1 MKLEGEIPDMNQ
13 CTKRIVGILAGLIA
27 WWFFLMQEEF
37 AFYGIYSV
45 VSYGIHE
52 VSILIPLT
60 CLVAT
65 GIWIFKMVKQ
75 LIRKKATKID
85 KWFLAL
91 LLVLLLGQMGYFRVE
106 SQKISVTMIVTVEN
120 INQQEQTIT
129 VVNGEGDEEQRIVLN
144 APDFFTNML
153 EVSDREYLATY
164 VCYKNNPH
172 KGKLSMMI
180 LFRENCSMENSL

>member
-1 MKLEGEIPDMNQ
+1 MNQ
-13 CTKRIVGILAGLIA
+13 CTKRIVGILVGLIA

-120 INQQEQTIT
+120 INQQEQTI
-129 VVNGEGDEEQRIVLN
+129 VLN

>member
-1 MKLEGEIPDMNQ
+1 MVSRPASCFIAGTD
-13 CTKRIVGILAGLIA
+13 GI
-27 WWFFLMQEEF
+27 F
-37 AFYGIYSV
+37 
-45 VSYGIHE
+45 
-52 VSILIPLT
+52 P
-60 CLVAT
+60 C
-65 GIWIFKMVKQ
+65 
-75 LIRKKATKID
+75 R
-85 KWFLAL
+85 
-91 LLVLLLGQMGYFRVE
+91 E
-106 SQKISVTMIVTVEN
+106 SKN

>member
-45 VSYGIHE
+45 VSYGVHE
-52 VSILIPLT
+52 ISTIIPIS
-60 CLVAT
+60 CLFVT
-65 GIWIFKMVKQ
+65 FIWIFVMIRQ
-75 LIRKKATKID
+75 LIRKKANKID

-91 LLVLLLGQMGYFRVE
+91 LLVLLLVQIGYFRVQ

-120 INQQEQTIT
+120 INQQKQTIT
-129 VVNGEGDEEQRIVLN
+129 VVNTKGDEEQRVVLN

-164 VCYKNNPH
+164 VCYKNNPYR
-172 KGKLSMMI
+172 GKLSTMI
-180 LFRENCSMENSL
+180 LFQ